1 MSKKEKGGRTE
12 REGRGG
18 ADFTEINAA
27 GAHALSLPSAWRF
40 VLDLSGDLD
49 SSNIRIASLE
59 QYNQTRDE
67 THLTVPW
74 RKVLETLLRDVNQD
88 FA

>member
-1 MSKKEKGGRTE
+1 M
-12 REGRGG
+12 EGRGG
-18 ADFTEINAA
+18 ANFMEINAA
-27 GAHALSLPSAWRF
+27 GAHAISLPSACRF

-49 SSNIRIASLE
+49 SSSIQEASLE

-67 THLTVPW
+67 THLPVPW
-74 RKVLETLLRDVNQD
+74 RKVLDILLRDVNQD

>member
-1 MSKKEKGGRTE
+1 MSKNEKEGRKE
-12 REGRGG
+12 MEGRGG
-18 ADFTEINAA
+18 SDFTEINAA
-27 GAHALSLPSAWRF
+27 GAHALSLPSALRF

-49 SSNIRIASLE
+49 SSSIRVASLE

-67 THLTVPW
+67 THLPVQR
-74 RKVLETLLRDVNQD
+74 RKVLETLLKDVNQD

>member
-1 MSKKEKGGRTE
+1 MSKNEKEGRKE
-12 REGRGG
+12 MEGRGVS
-18 ADFTEINAA
+18 DFMEINAA
-27 GAHALSLPSAWRF
+27 GAHALSLPSALQF

-49 SSNIRIASLE
+49 SSSIQVASLE

-67 THLTVPW
+67 IHLPVPR
-74 RKVLETLLRDVNQD
+74 RKVLETLLKDVNQD